1 MTNLTIIAN
10 EAIHAGHYTKEQ
22 IETLLEQ
29 TGTIPLHTFAEW
41 KRLGYSV
48 KKGAKAVIT
57 TYLWKFAK
65 KTMTVPQ
72 PDNEEAEI
80 DASHYYKT
88 KAYLF
93 TLDQVEKHA

>member
-1 MTNLTIIAN
+1 MNNLTIIAN
-10 EAIHAGHYTKEQ
+10 EAIHAGLYTEEQ
-22 IETLLEQ
+22 VKALLTQ
-29 TGTIPLHTFAEW
+29 TGNLPLHTFAEW

-65 KTMTVPQ
+65 KTETVPQ
-72 PDNEEAEI
+72 PDKEDVEI
-80 DASHYYKT
+80 DTSHYYKT

-93 TLDQVEKHA
+93 NLDQVEKQ